1 MDFAGS
7 AAFPLTGGLLC
18 AAALVG
24 ALDAFAPRVSGA
36 TGLPL
41 ITVHLLAGAAA
52 RAVGWLTPP
61 ALAVLAPLH
70 TAALGVISIAAGAE
84 LEPSAVR
91 QSGRVIGHLAV
102 ANCASAL
109 AFVFCCSYV
118 FIGPSAS
125 IGLAAGDRLA
135 AASLLSSVVAIARS
149 PSSAIALV
157 AELRADGPFT
167 QTLLGV
173 TMVTDLLA
181 VVLFAICAEAA
192 QEALAPLRDGE
203 EAGRAPLALA
213 CGVAVRMLVQAAGG
227 SLPWVEPMLACMVAG
242 VAGRNA
248 DALRAA
254 AKSGLT
260 RRGSMELGVL
270 RRAWPAATAF
280 FAARLGAIAAGTAA
294 GAASSGAP
302 QAMRRF
308 GWLGFVTQAGVSL
321 GLVDEIG
328 ARFEWAAPLQSALAA
343 SIVLN
348 QLVGPPMLKLALRR
362 SGETDALAERGE
374 PLLGQRLADTATP
387 EVAMAVMAS
396 AAAAASEIG
405 SSVAEAYGAAL
416 DSYAPRRD

>member
-1 MDFAGS
+1 MDDFAGS

-36 TGLPL
+36 TGLPQ

-109 AFVFCCSYV
+109 AVVFCCSYV

-192 QEALAPLRDGE
+192 QEALAPLREG
-203 EAGRAPLALA
+203 EAGRAPFALA
-213 CGVAVRMLVQAAGG
+213 CGVALRMLLQMALSVALGLAGAAACLGCLRLPRSSASWRLARTCALLWLGGAPFWAEPAARRAWLGGAEANSALATTALATTTNTTTSCVRRSLPCLCPLGGGRVAALGGANAGLHGCRRRRPQRGRAARGGKVSPRRKREVTVGRGGSFAISRWPCRGRVVDVTAQAGGRRAGRAAGG
-227 SLPWVEPMLACMVAG
+227 
-242 VAGRNA
+242 A
-248 DALRAA
+248 D
-254 AKSGLT
+254 
-260 RRGSMELGVL
+260 
-270 RRAWPAATAF
+270 
-280 FAARLGAIAAGTAA
+280 
-294 GAASSGAP
+294 
-302 QAMRRF
+302 
-308 GWLGFVTQAGVSL
+308 
-321 GLVDEIG
+321 
-328 ARFEWAAPLQSALAA
+328 
-343 SIVLN
+343 
-348 QLVGPPMLKLALRR
+348 
-362 SGETDALAERGE
+362 
-374 PLLGQRLADTATP
+374 
-387 EVAMAVMAS
+387 
-396 AAAAASEIG
+396 
-405 SSVAEAYGAAL
+405 
-416 DSYAPRRD
+416 